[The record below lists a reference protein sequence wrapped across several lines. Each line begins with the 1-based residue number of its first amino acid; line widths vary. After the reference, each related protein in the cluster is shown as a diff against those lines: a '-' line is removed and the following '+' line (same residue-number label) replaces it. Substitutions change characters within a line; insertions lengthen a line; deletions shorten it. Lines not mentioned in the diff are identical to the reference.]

1 MSYWQKSRGLRLAST
16 TVIPPELYQRMF
28 QNKDFDSRQSGLQ
41 SRLCHSAAVR
51 PWATRLISLSLG
63 FHIHT
68 TAPLAH
74 TDFLGREH
82 LRRLSLLQ
90 EVSGTSA
97 AIYFSLLWASFHRS
111 ALQLSVHVP
120 LCHMSDIHSSV
131 LICPQLISV
140 SFLVSLMVSGCGPY
154 LVQGLSGPHVRLCK
168 ISWRV
173 TAPKQTSPEEPTR
186 LSSWRGTLC
195 NWLPTAVGPQ
205 GWGPLFISSSSASC
219 PHAVPDTRDGLS
231 LYFWNERERGFL
243 SLWRPAE
250 ECSANHS
257 RVPSA
262 EKPCWLGPGFHF
274 SPLQLQFSLFLS
286 FVLF

>member
-16 TVIPPELYQRMF
+16 TVILPEAYQRMF

-68 TAPLAH
+68 IAPLAH

-173 TAPKQTSPEEPTR
+173 TAPKQTSPKEPTR
-186 LSSWRGTLC
+186 LSSWRGTLR

-205 GWGPLFISSSSASC
+205 GWGPFSS
-219 PHAVPDTRDGLS
+219 HR
-231 LYFWNERERGFL
+231 RQ
-243 SLWRPAE
+243 
-250 ECSANHS
+250 H
-257 RVPSA
+257 RVPMQVPTHGRGSVYIFGMNVNGVFFPFGGRRRSA
-262 EKPCWLGPGFHF
+262 AQTTAVFRQPRSPVGSDPASISPRSSYSFPC
-274 SPLQLQFSLFLS
+274 S
-286 FVLF
+286 